1 MQRDL
6 PPLVDYGLIPL
17 LNLLLAFLVGAIVL
31 GLIGVS
37 PLDALGTLF
46 QGAFGSLDGA
56 GYTLYYATT
65 FIFTGL
71 AVAIPYQAGLFNIGG
86 EGQAMLGGLG
96 VTLVC
101 QSLGGVSLWLV
112 LPLAILAA
120 MVGGAAWAAV
130 PAILQV
136 KRGSHIVITTIMFN
150 FLASAVMTYLLID
163 RLRAPGDPSP
173 ETAAFPASTALP
185 YAHEWAAKLGIA
197 MEESPLNLSFLV
209 ALVLAVLVW
218 LFIRRSLWG
227 YEIRATGYNP
237 SAATYAA
244 IPVGRVT
251 VLAVC
256 LGGACAGL
264 VGINEVMGVLHRLV
278 LGFTGGAGI
287 VGIAVALMGRN
298 HPFGIVLAAILFGAL
313 YQGGA
318 ELAFDYP
325 QVTRDIIVVMDGLV
339 ILFCGALENMLRV
352 PVTRA
357 WQRWRLTSAIR
368 RPA

>member
-1 MQRDL
+1 MRRDL
-6 PPLVDYGLIPL
+6 PVLVDYLLIPA
-17 LNLLLAFLVGAIVL
+17 LNLALAFLVGAVVL
-31 GLIGVS
+31 ALIGVS
-37 PLDALGTLF
+37 PSDALGTLLD
-46 QGAFGSLDGA
+46 GAFGSLDGL

-86 EGQAMLGGLG
+86 EGQATLGGLG

-101 QSLGGVSLWLV
+101 QAMGGYPLWLT
-112 LPLAILAA
+112 LPLAILVAA
-120 MVGGAAWAAV
+120 LFGAGWAAV
-130 PAILQV
+130 PAVLQV

-150 FLASAVMTYLLID
+150 FLAAAFMTYLLID
-163 RLRAPGDPSP
+163 MLRAPGDPSP
-173 ETAAFPASTALP
+173 ETGAFPASTALP
-185 YAHEWAAKLGIA
+185 YAHEWAQHLGLA

-209 ALVLAVLVW
+209 ALAVAFLAW
-218 LFIRRSLWG
+218 LFIRRTRWG
-227 YEIRATGYNP
+227 YEIRATGHNP
-237 SAATYAA
+237 SAAAYAA

-278 LGFTGGAGI
+278 LGFTAGAGI

-339 ILFCGALENMLRV
+339 ILFCGALENMLRA

-357 WQRWRLTSAIR
+357 WQRWRAV
-368 RPA
+368 PA

>member
-1 MQRDL
+1 MRRDL
-6 PPLVDYGLIPL
+6 PVLVDYGLIPL
-17 LNLLLAFLVGAIVL
+17 LNLMLAFGVGAIVL

-37 PLDALGTLF
+37 PLAALGTLF
-46 QGAFGSLDGA
+46 DGAFGSLDGL

-101 QSLGGVSLWLV
+101 QAMGGYPLWLV

-120 MVGGAAWAAV
+120 MVLGAAWAAV
-130 PAILQV
+130 PAVLQV
-136 KRGSHIVITTIMFN
+136 KRGSHLVITTIMFN
-150 FLASAVMTYLLID
+150 FLASALMTYLLID
-163 RLRAPGDPSP
+163 LLRAPGDPSP
-173 ETAAFPASTALP
+173 ETGPFPPSTALP
-185 YAHEWAAKLGIA
+185 FAHEWASHLGLA
-197 MEESPLNLSFLV
+197 MEESPLNLSFVV
-209 ALVLAVLVW
+209 ALVAAGLTW

-227 YEIRATGYNP
+227 YEIRATGHNP
-237 SAATYAA
+237 SAAAYAA

-264 VGINEVMGVLHRLV
+264 VGINEIMGVLHRLV
-278 LGFTGGAGI
+278 LGFTAGAGI

-298 HPFGIVLAAILFGAL
+298 HPVGIVLAAVLFGAL

-357 WQRWRLTSAIR
+357 WARWRTV
-368 RPA
+368 PA

>member
-1 MQRDL
+1 MPRDL
-6 PPLVDYGLIPL
+6 PPLVDYVLIPL
-17 LNLLLAFLVGAIVL
+17 LNLLLAVIVGAIVL

-46 QGAFGSLDGA
+46 EGAFGSLDGA

-101 QSLGGVSLWLV
+101 QALGGVSLWLV

-185 YAHEWAAKLGIA
+185 YAHEWAARIGLS

-209 ALVLAVLVW
+209 ALVLALLVW

-227 YEIRATGYNP
+227 YEIRATGHNP

-357 WQRWRLTSAIR
+357 WQHWRMV
-368 RPA
+368 PA